1 MADRLRNQLVEFV
14 TTGPLHGEFEQQRTL
29 YFNEFDK
36 PDDNDWEGVLDWF
49 IFEWFDDG
57 GASVIDHFLSANPR
71 LTQDEQDILNEWQ
84 DTLNSVFQVRAISK
98 DSLRL
103 KDLDSGY
110 NFDVCLIR
118 PDSYKLFTKGQ
129 YVVTRLLPVGNDLLL
144 SGVQY
149 IMPDRESAV
158 AWLELR
164 NRIDELHSPEEV
176 EKAIQE
182 SCNAFCQL
190 FGSDELTVP
199 PNKLLS
205 TLRRFQSFLLNEY
218 RNGSDGTTAAER
230 YRAKLGR
237 DLDIAELPEPP
248 APYTEA
254 ADVTILC
261 DDFDGIVVLPDY
273 SRFRRIFA
281 DDDPEKEVSDWKE
294 LVWAYIKNPDIPT
307 VAFER
312 VAEQHPGRVEKVMRS
327 VLGNNKFNIEQMYTA
342 LLHYREPV
350 EGLVELED
358 EPQLLDLFG
367 GKTKKPSTAV
377 SRRSVGRKAPASKAR
392 PKQKA
397 GVKKSASPASK
408 KGARS
413 ARSSTET
420 GSSSS
425 KPGTRP
431 VARGS
436 ATSRKAP
443 ARRKS

>member
-1 MADRLRNQLVEFV
+1 
-14 TTGPLHGEFEQQRTL
+14 
-29 YFNEFDK
+29 
-36 PDDNDWEGVLDWF
+36 
-49 IFEWFDDG
+49 
-57 GASVIDHFLSANPR
+57 
-71 LTQDEQDILNEWQ
+71 
-84 DTLNSVFQVRAISK
+84 
-98 DSLRL
+98 
-103 KDLDSGY
+103 
-110 NFDVCLIR
+110 
-118 PDSYKLFTKGQ
+118 
-129 YVVTRLLPVGNDLLL
+129 
-144 SGVQY
+144 
-149 IMPDRESAV
+149 MPDRESAV

-164 NRIDELHSPEEV
+164 NRIDELHSPEEI

-182 SCNAFCQL
+182 SCTAFCQL

-199 PNKLLS
+199 PNRLLS

-237 DLDIAELPEPP
+237 DLDVAELPEPP

-294 LVWAYIKNPDIPT
+294 LVWSYIKNPDIPT

-312 VAEQHPGRVEKVMRS
+312 VAEQHPGRVEKVMRA
-327 VLGNNKFNIEQMYTA
+327 VLGNNKFSIEQMYTA

-367 GKTKKPSTAV
+367 GQTKKASTAG
-377 SRRSVGRKAPASKAR
+377 SRRPNARKAPAAASKAR
-392 PKQKA
+392 KTQKT
-397 GVKKSASPASK
+397 GVKGAASAAAKKSAPS
-408 KGARS
+408 G
-413 ARSSTET
+413 RSSAGA
-420 GSSSS
+420 GSSPS

-431 VARGS
+431 AARGS
-436 ATSRKAP
+436 ATSRKTP
-443 ARRKS
+443 ARRKN